1 MSKSDIVDND
11 RGQSHRKLNKG
22 RRVCHRL
29 NYILKIILTFHI
41 TLV

>member
-11 RGQSHRKLNKG
+11 RGQSYCKLNKG

-29 NYILKIILTFHI
+29 DYI
-41 TLV
+41 